1 MNKFKISS
9 NFMEGKIWIPERK
22 EQYFQDALS
31 VLNKQPE
38 FAGFRVTKLNHMIF
52 SREPPTLFPE
62 NEFV

>member
-1 MNKFKISS
+1 
-9 NFMEGKIWIPERK
+9 MEGKIWIPERK